1 MFLRDRVM
9 ERLNY
14 LFNTVSLP
22 GGDSGDSTQHRNTEE
37 EPDLGHQNPNPG

>member
-37 EPDLGHQNPNPG
+37 PDLDQKIPNPG